1 LVSHLLQSLIFKWLV
16 YLLLVFSLTG
26 FAFAY
31 PFLFELPLVGAIGGA
46 YWIFFRENSA

>member
-1 LVSHLLQSLIFKWLV
+1 LTFKWLA

-26 FAFAY
+26 LAFEF

-46 YWIFFRENSA
+46 YWIFFRGNSA